1 MNTATTAVI
10 LKPGVRAL
18 IRIVL
23 DDTNKNAKP
32 DVGITLDGKVPGFSQ
47 FHMETPPMDIGSA
60 EAARKALHDAALVV
74 TGPGGDALR
83 GLAGAVEFMVGT
95 GQRGVMAISL
105 GDQDADGHLDAEVEL
120 SGHLLGFPLPT
131 LDTGARNL
139 PIAQSLAIA
148 KMGAAALPQPAAGI
162 VSSLIAGV
170 EYASRYVPV

>member
-18 IRIVL
+18 II
-23 DDTNKNAKP
+23 
-32 DVGITLDGKVPGFSQ
+32 ITLDDSNKNSVPDVKVSLDGQVPGFSP
-47 FHMETPPMDIGSA
+47 FHTESKAYDIAPA
-60 EAARKALHDAALVV
+60 EARQALHDAALVV

-131 LDTGARNL
+131 LDTGAVNL
-139 PIAQSLAIA
+139 PIAQALSMA
-148 KMGAAALPQPAAGI
+148 KIGAAALPQPAAGI

-170 EYASRYVPV
+170 EFASRYVKV